1 MPLRRTGTRGYGF
14 RSIVDVDVR
23 LRRQTLWWT
32 CRARPTLYA
41 SAYRS
46 VRAEDACQRP
56 GSGRRWTEHARRS
69 FSGPGLE
76 RHRGSGC
83 RHRRGRRV
91 SSGGRECL
99 RGQTAQ
105 GIYRRGAAVT
115 PEILDMPDVTELL
128 ESLHR
133 RRRPDTSD
141 QGPRWRLQR
150 SFRGRGQRPLATA
163 ERCWQDEPGARL
175 FEGEFRVV
183 TCIAFQARAG
193 TQGRR

>member
-1 MPLRRTGTRGYGF
+1 MSTSDFG
-14 RSIVDVDVR
+14 VK
-23 LRRQTLWWT
+23 TLWWT
-32 CRARPTLYA
+32 CRALPTLYA

-46 VRAEDACQRP
+46 VSAEGACQRA

-69 FSGPGLE
+69 FSGPG
-76 RHRGSGC
+76 
-83 RHRRGRRV
+83 
-91 SSGGRECL
+91 SSATAVADVATAEADARFEWGRECL

-105 GIYRRGAAVT
+105 GICRRGAAVT

-133 RRRPDTSD
+133 RPRPDTSD

-175 FEGEFRVV
+175 FEGEFHVV
-183 TCIAFQARAG
+183 TCVAFQARAG